1 MKQIPHQRSIFNSHS
16 SSKGLSLKTIRR
28 RKHQPSVN
36 RWWRRYI
43 ASRSLVSSNRIN
55 AAFFV
60 CVSVC
65 LYLILKPMEI
75 EHLVCQRHFCR
86 RRSLWRMEQN
96 VDAPHTEVSA
106 ESGCLFFFCTG
117 VIRMDQRYIFFR
129 VSPNTWITQTLFNSH
144 LWGKTQALPD
154 SFVKPNTGWQ

>member
-60 CVSVC
+60 CVC
-65 LYLILKPMEI
+65 
-75 EHLVCQRHFCR
+75 
-86 RRSLWRMEQN
+86 
-96 VDAPHTEVSA
+96 VSIPYFKA
-106 ESGCLFFFCTG
+106 NGNRASRLSTTFLQETVSMKNGTKRWCTTHRGISRVWMSFFFCTG

-129 VSPNTWITQTLFNSH
+129 VPPNTWITQTLFNSH